1 MANHRNLRTVERKG
15 HHGFFIKSSYVKAL
29 EIDKQDF
36 EIFVYPNQLK
46 NICVPQS
53 IEEYT
58 APKGIKR
65 TKWNKRN

>member
-15 HHGFFIKSSYVKAL
+15 HQGFFIKSSYVKAL
-29 EIDKQDF
+29 EVDKQDF
-36 EIFVYPNQLK
+36 GILVVL
-46 NICVPQS
+46 QS

>member
-29 EIDKQDF
+29 EVDKQDF
-36 EIFVYPNQLK
+36 EIFVVL
-46 NICVPQS
+46 QS

-58 APKGIKR
+58 ASKGIKR
-65 TKWNKRN
+65 IFKT

>member
-29 EIDKQDF
+29 EVDKQDF
-36 EIFVYPNQLK
+36 EMLVVLE
-46 NICVPQS
+46 S

>member
-29 EIDKQDF
+29 EVDKQDF

-46 NICVPQS
+46 NTPR
-53 IEEYT
+53 
-58 APKGIKR
+58 PKELKELNRIRGIKR
-65 TKWNKRN
+65 IFKT

>member
-29 EIDKQDF
+29 EVDKQDF
-36 EIFVYPNQLK
+36 EI
-46 NICVPQS
+46 CVVLLL
-53 IEEYT
+53 IKEYT